1 MAEIKDTFVD
11 DVCVQLVRMKV
22 ISDKEAD
29 ALKKTFA
36 ESSHDNFEEFL
47 LDEGFVERAELLHA
61 LSLHYKV
68 PSFDCDGFFFN
79 CQLLR
84 QFPKDFL
91 VRNGIIPVEVDENM
105 LFVVAS
111 DPEAEGLESQMRNY
125 VSYEIEFFVGI
136 KRDIWDSIRD
146 FYDKSLTED
155 VEMEDADIREEERD
169 ERDALER
176 DDQVQDLSYGDNL
189 YHDDDDQD

>member
-1 MAEIKDTFVD
+1 MANIKDTFVD
-11 DVCVQLVRMKV
+11 DICTHMVKIKV
-22 ISDKEAD
+22 TTEQEAE

-36 ESSHDNFEEFL
+36 ESSHDNFDEFL
-47 LDEGFVERAELLHA
+47 LDEGLIERSDLLRA

-91 VRNGIIPVEVDENM
+91 VRSGIVPVEVDQNM
-105 LFVVAS
+105 LIVVAS
-111 DPEAEGLESQMRNY
+111 EPEAPGLESEMRNY

-136 KRDIWDSIRD
+136 KRDIWDAIRE
-146 FYDKSLTED
+146 FYDKSPTE
-155 VEMEDADIREEERD
+155 ETEIEDLDMREEERLEGDAIKRD
-169 ERDALER
+169 EDIEE
-176 DDQVQDLSYGDNL
+176 LSYGDML
-189 YHDDDDQD
+189 YRDEEKE

>member
-1 MAEIKDTFVD
+1 MAEIKDTFITN
-11 DVCVQLVRMKV
+11 VCAQLVRMKV
-22 ISDKEAD
+22 VSEQEAN

-36 ESSHDNFEEFL
+36 ESSHDNFDEFL
-47 LDEGFVERAELLHA
+47 LDEGLVERSDLLHA

-91 VRNGIIPVEVDENM
+91 VRCGVIPVEVDQNM
-105 LFVVAS
+105 LIVVAS
-111 DPEAEGLESQMRNY
+111 EPEAPGLESEMRNY

-136 KRDIWDSIRD
+136 KRDIWDAIRE
-146 FYDKSLTED
+146 FYDKSPTEEP
-155 VEMEDADIREEERD
+155 EMEDLDMREEERLEHDAIQRD
-169 ERDALER
+169 EEIE
-176 DDQVQDLSYGDNL
+176 DLSYGDTL
-189 YHDDDDQD
+189 YRDEDKE

>member
-1 MAEIKDTFVD
+1 MADIKDTFID
-11 DVCVQLVRMKV
+11 DICTQMVKIKV
-22 ISDKEAD
+22 TTEQEAQ

-47 LDEGFVERAELLHA
+47 LDEGLIERSDLLRA

-84 QFPKDFL
+84 QFPKEFL
-91 VRNGIIPVEVDENM
+91 VRCGVVPVEVDQNM
-105 LFVVAS
+105 LIVVAS
-111 DPEAEGLESQMRNY
+111 EPEAPGLESEMRNY

-136 KRDIWDSIRD
+136 KRDIWDSIRE
-146 FYDKSLTED
+146 FYDKAPTED
-155 VEMEDADIREEERD
+155 TEMEDLDMREEDRLEKDALKRD
-169 ERDALER
+169 EEIEE
-176 DDQVQDLSYGDNL
+176 LSYGDML
-189 YHDDDDQD
+189 YRDEDKD